1 MNVSRTKKKE
11 QTMDTEYMI
20 SRINKLTIG
29 QSAKLDIGYVTCTS
43 TRYMTKAPRKFS
55 VRHSTKLVNR
65 GNYTFRQL
73 RTKIREIAG

>member
-29 QSAKLDIGYVTCTS
+29 QSAKLDIGYVTCTH
-43 TRYMTKAPRKFS
+43 YATKAPRKFS
-55 VRHSTKLVNR
+55 VRNSTKLVNR